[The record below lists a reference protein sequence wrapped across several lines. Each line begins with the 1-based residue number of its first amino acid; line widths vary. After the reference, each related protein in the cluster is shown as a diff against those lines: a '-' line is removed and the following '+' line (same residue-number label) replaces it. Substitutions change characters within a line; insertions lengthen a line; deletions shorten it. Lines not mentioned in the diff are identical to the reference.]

1 MSSKPRQALESWI
14 KSLKIK
20 ADRVLDVGGAQK
32 PVKGRT
38 GEWDV
43 KEYLISDIEFPHDNS
58 PKPDIVFDL
67 SKFKYNWRIIG
78 HNGIALDEPGC
89 GGDHPEDVEI
99 ETVPD
104 IDNSFKYCE
113 NFDVVFCLEVMEYVS
128 DPVQAIKNLNR
139 LLKQGGKLY
148 ISFNFSYPTHNPPGL
163 DYFRYTRFGVIKL
176 LEDNGFK
183 IDKLT
188 PRTCEM
194 NTGYPELMQFYS
206 KQGMKYTKDIKGI
219 HEETGHLCEC
229 HKL

>member
-67 SKFKYNWRIIG
+67 SNYYVENLFDNNFTPSKDDMKLFKKF
-78 HNGIALDEPGC
+78 D
-89 GGDHPEDVEI
+89 
-99 ETVPD
+99 T
-104 IDNSFKYCE
+104 
-113 NFDVVFCLEVMEYVS
+113 VFCLEVMEYVS

-219 HEETGHLCEC
+219 HEETGHLVEA
-229 HKL
+229 HKI